1 MVQELWQ
8 AYQILSIIFLKQIIE
23 LNINTETMM
32 KNLKLVELDKKYQT
46 VSMNTH
52 LLKMIFNRIQ
62 MFLLLQKLP
71 INV

>member
-1 MVQELWQ
+1 
-8 AYQILSIIFLKQIIE
+8 
-23 LNINTETMM
+23 MM